1 MSQSHEEWVPGD
13 YCIFWLFVSDEQYN
27 RSPEKCQ
34 ELAAEGAKIASSPKE
49 VAENSDV
56 VFSIVG

>member
-13 YCIFWLFVSDEQYN
+13 HCIFGLLESDVQYN

-34 ELAAEGAKIASSPKE
+34 ELVAEGAKIASSPKE